1 MTHIDRWLISL
12 WCRLFQWDAYQY
24 EEVVQTY
31 GIRFRFKGRRYIIL
45 PGSTLWILLMTLG
58 AVVGVF
64 LLWATCFVLIVAA
77 P

>member
-1 MTHIDRWLISL
+1 MTYIDRWLISL

-24 EEVVQTY
+24 GEVVQTY
-31 GIRFRFKGRRYIIL
+31 GLRFRWKGRRYIIL

-64 LLWATCFVLIVAA
+64 LLWAMCFVLIVSA